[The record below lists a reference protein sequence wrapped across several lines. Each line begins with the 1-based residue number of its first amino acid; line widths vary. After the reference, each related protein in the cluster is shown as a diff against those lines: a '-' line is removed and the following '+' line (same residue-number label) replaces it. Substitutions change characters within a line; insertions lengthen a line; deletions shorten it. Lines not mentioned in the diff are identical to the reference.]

1 MIVNDFKIVPLGDNA
16 LRISVGETI
25 NLEIHK
31 TINQLHQII
40 KNEFKDK
47 SIMYFSGCSTS

>member
-47 SIMYFSGCSTS
+47 